1 MIITLLVIACI
12 GGTCYIFFKNYQEKI
27 SAPVSCVSMVKSESS
42 VEFRTSLNEVGILT
56 NNSGSDD
63 RFVLVINTLSDLDN
77 MLMSLANYYID
88 EDFTVR
94 DKDIRAKYNQM
105 EDSKALAVEMINQYK
120 LKSNSVWF
128 DRSLGAND
136 LYTTMSTYIV
146 KYAEFVE
153 LLNLKVANKEVNR
166 TSDFKFSMI
175 DLYARVAR
183 VTFATLKTNEQ
194 SLRIVNSSEN
204 ITRLQIYFQMEN
216 SYIVGGDVYSANA
229 LHFSENYFACDKES
243 FAINFA
249 SNLNAVDGISAT
261 STNLQRAV
269 YYYKLVYGI

>member
-1 MIITLLVIACI
+1 MIITLLVIACV
-12 GGTCYIFFKNYQEKI
+12 GGTCYIFFKNYKERI
-27 SAPVSCVSMVKSESS
+27 SAPVSCASMVKSESS
-42 VEFRTSLNEVGILT
+42 VEFRTSLNEVGLLT
-56 NNSGSDD
+56 NDSGTDD
-63 RFVLVINTLSDLDN
+63 RFVLVINTLSDLDD
-77 MLMSLANYYID
+77 MLMALANYYID

-105 EDSKALAVEMINQYK
+105 VDSKALAVEMINQYK

-136 LYTTMSTYIV
+136 LYTTMSTYLV

-153 LLNLKVANKEVNR
+153 LLNLKVANKAINR
-166 TSDFKFSMI
+166 TSDFKFSVI

-183 VTFATLKTNEQ
+183 TTFSTLITNEN
-194 SLRIVNSSEN
+194 SLRIVSRPEN
-204 ITRLQIYFQMEN
+204 LTRLQIYFQMEN
-216 SYIVGGDVYSANA
+216 SYIVGGDVYSSNA
-229 LHFSENYFACDKES
+229 LYFSENYNACDKEA

-249 SNLNAVDGISAT
+249 SNLNAIDGISAT
-261 STNLQRAV
+261 STSLQRAV